1 VAQSSIISEASA
13 LALLREQHPSSK
25 CSRKRTKEP
34 LKMRI
39 LTCLPFE
46 VDEANPDY
54 INGKHQGLQKLKS
67 DLEAIFDK
75 YANLHESQS
84 DIIDIRT
91 NTVVEDRG
99 HLRRR
104 ARQMDRYTLVDRV
117 LVRSWEDSSDG
128 EREDAKDSEDELTL
142 PPLVTSKTT
151 RLPEQGRSER
161 GAEAVEVGRQ
171 SSSRDG
177 PCLKRKHDASTP
189 PTDEWNGRSESG
201 NSSFESRAGQKAF
214 PKREDGGRTGKRV
227 RLNKDNMKESS
238 GRRS

>member
-1 VAQSSIISEASA
+1 
-13 LALLREQHPSSK
+13 
-25 CSRKRTKEP
+25 
-34 LKMRI
+34 MRI
-39 LTCLPFE
+39 LTCLPFK

-171 SSSRDG
+171 S
-177 PCLKRKHDASTP
+177 CLKRKHNASTP
-189 PTDEWNGRSESG
+189 PMDEWNGRSESG
-201 NSSFESRAGQKAF
+201 NSKFESKAGQKAF
-214 PKREDGGRTGKRV
+214 PKRDDGGRTGKRV
-227 RLNKDNMKESS
+227 RLNKDNMRESS
-238 GRRS
+238 GRRSRGRLTDVGMKSQKQRSDGHGSEDELAIV